1 MSSFWKYKNNQKE
14 VYNVPFLTIKDLAN
28 WHIGDKV
35 TNFHTNI
42 VQILCN
48 FWGYFSKWYFLC
60 KTALA
65 ILRKIGYF
73 LFLHLV
79 SMLLDAFTIRARLW
93 IETLPTNLYLP
104 IYLLP
109 TSNFLPSIYLPT
121 VPIIYLPTYLPSI
134 YLPYLSSTNLN
145 LFTFSLPT
153 HLTYHLPTYLFTF
166 YLSTYRTYHLPT
178 STYLPSLYLPT
189 LPIIY
194 LPTYLPS
201 IYLPT
206 VPIIYLPVPIYV
218 LSIYL
223 PTASKRKGGLRNLF
237 VTRNPDSSLF
247 FFLSRLSVCSRKMS
261 IVSTQSHH
269 SAHSRP
275 SRSWYKLYQ
284 CHIQK
289 VKKLAFSWEGHNDSA
304 ATLGRFTQCV
314 FRTAFSRCD
323 LAVCT
328 GFFCQNCNHRIAGK
342 FRQTFHIYVR
352 QYFFFKLT

>member
-1 MSSFWKYKNNQKE
+1 MPGSLEWHLFIIKIAPNKKESCMSSFWKYKNNQKE

-42 VQILCN
+42 VQLLCN

-121 VPIIYLPTYLPSI
+121 VPIIYLPTYL
-134 YLPYLSSTNLN
+134 L
-145 LFTFSLPT
+145 TF
-153 HLTYHLPTYLFTF
+153 
-166 YLSTYRTYHLPT
+166 
-178 STYLPSLYLPT
+178 
-189 LPIIY
+189 
-194 LPTYLPS
+194 
-201 IYLPT
+201 YLPT
-206 VPIIYLPVPIYV
+206 VPIIYQPQPIYLLSTYPPYLSSTYLPIYL

-223 PTASKRKGGLRNLF
+223 PYL
-237 VTRNPDSSLF
+237 
-247 FFLSRLSVCSRKMS
+247 
-261 IVSTQSHH
+261 
-269 SAHSRP
+269 
-275 SRSWYKLYQ
+275 
-284 CHIQK
+284 
-289 VKKLAFSWEGHNDSA
+289 
-304 ATLGRFTQCV
+304 
-314 FRTAFSRCD
+314 
-323 LAVCT
+323 
-328 GFFCQNCNHRIAGK
+328 
-342 FRQTFHIYVR
+342 
-352 QYFFFKLT
+352 

>member
-121 VPIIYLPTYLPSI
+121 VPIIYLS
-134 YLPYLSSTNLN
+134 
-145 LFTFSLPT
+145 
-153 HLTYHLPTYLFTF
+153 
-166 YLSTYRTYHLPT
+166 
-178 STYLPSLYLPT
+178 
-189 LPIIY
+189 
-194 LPTYLPS
+194 
-201 IYLPT
+201 
-206 VPIIYLPVPIYV
+206 VPIYV

-223 PTASKRKGGLRNLF
+223 PTARKRKVGLRNLF

-352 QYFFFKLT
+352 RYIFFKLT